1 MVPKKHSDLRS
12 IFVELQQ
19 MVNLNVYRVTVT
31 DGDRALNISRPP
43 LTRLEKSGLGFIED
57 ATLAF
62 SNGKR
67 YWSDKLQIEYCGARK
82 LKYFEHS
89 KLSSATKK
97 RLMTNYYSY
106 CYNEI
111 EKAMQTAYY
120 LQPNFAINFKPVEK
134 ILHNEKFNLKS
145 NFENAKS
152 FITHIT
158 KRFKAKGYELKSI
171 LVPSTAK
178 GKSYN
183 GTLHYHLVGALYQ
196 DDRKIIN
203 QKELLDA
210 FRRVFKLTAKDNY
223 YYSYPNFDSKY
234 YDAKR
239 KRPRA
244 FCAIAL
250 SVDYNNPREK
260 CELYNIENNLIS
272 SLGSKVFRT
281 SFTPSVYGNNK
292 KKTYNS
298 LFSVNGCNEFRNNI
312 KYLSSDDMD
321 MLYHAIN
328 KCYGWP
334 VARSEYETGYFVIN
348 IKLPNLLSMPVVNNI
363 VYNQPIMSVI
373 AA

>member
-43 LTRLEKSGLGFIED
+43 LTRSEKSSLCFIED

-62 SNGKR
+62 SIGKSS
-67 YWSDKLQIEYCGARK
+67 WSDKLQIEYCGARK
-82 LKYFEHS
+82 KKYLEHFVPY
-89 KLSSATKK
+89 SAMK
-97 RLMTNYYSY
+97 RLATNYYYHS
-106 CYNEI
+106 YNEI

-145 NFENAKS
+145 SFENAKS
-152 FITHIT
+152 FITHTT
-158 KRFKAKGYELKSI
+158 KRFKAEGYDLKSI

-260 CELYNIENNLIS
+260 CELYNIENNLS
-272 SLGSKVFRT
+272 ASLGSKVFKT
-281 SFTPSVYGNNK
+281 SFTPSVYGNND

-298 LFSVNGCNEFRNNI
+298 LFSVNGCNEYKHNI

-321 MLYHAIN
+321 MLYYAIN
-328 KCYGWP
+328 AYYNRQ

-363 VYNQPIMSVI
+363 IYNQHIMPVI